1 MNLYSGSTVSSLMKP
16 LFWQRMSPMAF
27 YANYQRQL
35 FLSKSALTSLK
46 AKSWSNAH
54 SSCSN
59 NDFLFSSDG
68 IAC

>member
-16 LFWQRMSPMAF
+16 LFWQRMSPMSF

-46 AKSWSNAH
+46 AKT
-54 SSCSN
+54 
-59 NDFLFSSDG
+59 
-68 IAC
+68 

>member
-46 AKSWSNAH
+46 AQT
-54 SSCSN
+54 
-59 NDFLFSSDG
+59 
-68 IAC
+68 